1 MDRRPRI
8 VLATANP
15 GKLGEFIDLLPEYEI
30 VSWAGEVE
38 ETGGTYEEN
47 ALLKARAAVAAT
59 GLPALGDDS
68 GLEVAALGGEPGLH
82 SKRLAPTQDERDR
95 TLWQRLGHSPR
106 PWQARFVA
114 ALALVL
120 PDGRTAVVRGVAEG
134 EVLPERRGD
143 RGFGYDPVF
152 FVPAAGATFAELHGA
167 GKHGVSHRGAAV
179 RALRQTGALSSI
191 T

>member
-1 MDRRPRI
+1 MDRRPRLA
-8 VLATANP
+8 VATANP
-15 GKLGEFIDLLPEYEI
+15 GKLGEFGDLLPEFELI
-30 VSWAGEVE
+30 SWPGPVE

-95 TLWQRLGHSPR
+95 ALWARLGESPR

-114 ALALVL
+114 ALALVF

-152 FVPAAGATFAELHGA
+152 YVSTAGATFAELQGA
-167 GKHGVSHRGAAV
+167 GKHAVSHRGAAV